1 MTLLM
6 RDQEMMK
13 KGRNEAIFSFVQD
26 GIISLETGADR
37 ANLSVQKFE
46 EEMKKAGYTSP
57 TKGGGG
63 K

>member
-1 MTLLM
+1 
-6 RDQEMMK
+6 MMK

-26 GIISLETGADR
+26 GIISLKTGADR

-46 EEMKKAGYTSP
+46 EEMEKAGYTSP